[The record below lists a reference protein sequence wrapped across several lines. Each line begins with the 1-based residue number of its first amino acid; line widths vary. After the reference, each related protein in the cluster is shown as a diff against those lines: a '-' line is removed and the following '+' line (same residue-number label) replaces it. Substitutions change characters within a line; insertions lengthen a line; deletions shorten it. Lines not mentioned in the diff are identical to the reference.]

1 MGKLFNSYQTG
12 INLDFLHKYCID
24 NGQMRLMKR
33 GALFQQVDMPSFHIG
48 YVEAGCFKYTVH
60 NNVNKKDYI
69 TGFAF
74 SGEFVADYPN
84 CLYGKTAKVQIESVA
99 DSKVYIVDGVAVLHL
114 LTESAERMLCGMKI
128 MEGLFEQIYS
138 NYIDLYSL
146 DAHGRY
152 ECLMKRCHQVV
163 QQLSLKDIA
172 SYLRLHPNTISK
184 IRHNITFG
192 KQ

>member
-24 NGQMRLMKR
+24 KGQMRLMKR
-33 GALFQQVDMPSFHIG
+33 GALFQQIDMPSFHIG
-48 YVEAGCFKYTVH
+48 YVETGCFKYTVH
-60 NNVNKKDYI
+60 NNTDGKDYI

-74 SGEFVADYPN
+74 ASEFVADYPN
-84 CLYGKTAKVQIESVA
+84 CLYGKAAKVQIESVA
-99 DSKVYIVDGVAVLHL
+99 DSKVHIVDGVAVLRL

-152 ECLMKRCHQVV
+152 ESLMKRCPQIV

>member
-1 MGKLFNSYQTG
+1 MGKPFNSYQSG
-12 INLDFLHKYCID
+12 ISLDFLYKYCIE

-33 GALFQQVDMPSFHIG
+33 SAFFQQVDMPSFHIG

-60 NNVNKKDYI
+60 NNVVDKDYI

-84 CLYGKTAKVQIESVA
+84 CLYGKTSKVQIESVT
-99 DSKVYIVDGVAVLHL
+99 DSKIYIVDGVAVLRL
-114 LTESAERMLCGMKI
+114 LTESAERMFCGMKI
-128 MEGLFEQIYS
+128 MEGLFEQVYS

-152 ECLMKRCHQVV
+152 ERLMKRCPQIV

>member
-1 MGKLFNSYQTG
+1 MYFTG
-12 INLDFLHKYCID
+12 IIIAAMTFLTIGLWHPIVIKTEYYFGTRPWVIYLLVGISCCVA
-24 NGQMRLMKR
+24 
-33 GALFQQVDMPSFHIG
+33 ALFISNVYISSFLGVFGASALWGIG
-48 YVEAGCFKYTVH
+48 V
-60 NNVNKKDYI
+60 
-69 TGFAF
+69 AF
-74 SGEFVADYPN
+74 SGEFVS
-84 CLYGKTAKVQIESVA
+84 ESVI
-99 DSKVYIVDGVAVLHL
+99 DSKVYIVDGDAVLRM

-128 MEGLFEQIYS
+128 MEGLFEQVYS

-152 ECLMKRCHQVV
+152 ERLMKRCPQIV

-192 KQ
+192 KR